1 MTISPFSE
9 ANSNSSRSAASSSNS
24 DFLDLFQLV
33 RKEKLECSQLQ
44 RTFKR
49 LRRGVALGA
58 VLVMFQGSSAAL
70 SSAWADGCVDNPT
83 YCVTTDQDTM
93 LNSENQRVALA
104 GSLRSAVETANGSGA
119 SSSTIGFA
127 DQLFGIVR
135 DPSSG
140 AITNSE
146 ANPIIGRTITLDSTL
161 EIRTNLAI
169 KAPTDA
175 LGSNILTIERGTS
188 VAAGNPLI
196 SVNTPSS
203 QTGPLTNG
211 ATAQVQIENVTLDSN
226 ANPNTGNLNDPKATA
241 GVTIQVNQTEVTTEN
256 GSTLVTPEVVLKS
269 TQVLNAVSE
278 TGGAAVNTS
287 GDVRVENS
295 TLVGNMAVSSGD
307 GTASDGGAIK
317 AVGTVTVVSS
327 ALNGNSATGN
337 GGAISASTV
346 NVSIAESSSNS
357 QFYGNTAGGSGG
369 AINSSGDTVV
379 NGAVLAGN
387 VAGGIKDDGDPAAQA
402 APTATGGDGGAIN
415 AGGAVVVSGS
425 QLAGNNAFTGTEVN
439 SQSGNG
445 GAISAGA
452 QVAITDSNIFG
463 NKAGNNGGAISTGGG
478 VLVETISNPSPSSI
492 SSNRATVGSGGAISA
507 GATVTVTNAVLDG
520 NSAGTDGG
528 AISAAS
534 NVLGENA
541 HLAGNLANTNGG
553 AISAGGSVSI
563 TTTAGARNSSLSSN
577 QAISG
582 SGGAIDAGVNV
593 FAQNVDMSGNRAG
606 TGGGAIRAAGEVGIT
621 TLEGTASSALSGNRA
636 GGDGGAVL
644 AGGDVSVNATQMF
657 GNSAGGNG
665 GAISAGQ
672 NPSSVN
678 ITSSQLVGNVAG
690 KTINQDV
697 LGGNG
702 GAVNAGGSVVVSNES
717 VIVGNRAYSTQDQ
730 TLGNGGAIYATQIVV
745 VQNSELLYSTAGDQ
759 GGAIYAGESVAVET
773 SQISGNTSGGNGG
786 AIASGGTV
794 SVTSVD
800 DQVRPALGDI
810 GDARNRSEIS
820 GNMAAGHGGAIAAG
834 STVDVS
840 HSNLINNQ
848 SGAARE
854 GGTVF
859 ATTSGGDGGAIYS
872 STNVTVTNTVIGF
885 NSSTGGSGPGR
896 AEGQGGGIAAVGMV
910 VVQGSV
916 ISSNSA
922 YGDGGAVKTET
933 IIIAPDISR
942 SEISSNYSEGDGG
955 AISASTV
962 YVVALPGQAFGL
974 ETQINNNVSASSGGA
989 IAAMAEINIYRAEL
1003 NGNIA
1008 AGNGGAINSE
1018 GAVLIST
1025 STLANNVA
1033 GGFPSD
1039 EGGIDTSSS
1048 GGNGGAIYTTNSV
1061 AILQSQFSSN
1071 ESRAAYHPYDPSNPD
1086 VAPSETGGKGG
1097 AIYSEEDV
1105 HVFDESTFDS
1115 NYASHSGGAIVA
1127 SNLFLTGV
1135 VLEGNG
1141 TNGQGGAIYT
1151 QGESSRTSI
1160 SLSDFSGNTSFG
1172 PGGAIYSEGTVQVY
1186 DSVFGLRI
1194 DTNQAEGSEP
1204 NSESN
1209 LAIND
1214 RGGAIYA
1221 EGDVQIARSIFGGNI
1236 SGAGGGA
1243 IASEGA
1249 TSVDASLFFLN
1260 QSLGNGGAIDSNGIV
1275 SIENGSLLVANQA
1288 GTINFS
1294 GWEFLFPSFYP
1305 IFGPGEMYVAPQ
1317 YGGNGG
1323 AIYSND
1329 SVVVRGSS
1337 IGTLPPIGAP
1347 DASVFSNKAL
1357 CSGYWSDESVDRYW
1371 IQECGFYR
1379 EDGMWIS
1386 LGSGGGIYAA
1396 GQVIIEGSETDY
1408 EFNLQTFSFNS
1419 KETSFEYSFLTNNF
1433 AQNNGGAVYALGGAR
1448 VDNAVFGSTPEIN
1461 PNYNPSRES
1470 LNPDYIPGRFE
1481 RNPLFGNGQPSRIP
1495 NDLYDPEVSPTI
1507 PNPICEGA
1515 SQFGGNL
1522 NTGESWCVVDGI
1534 NHPLSIE
1541 NPDQRWIFDFPNELY
1556 SDQEFLYIE
1565 AVGEEF
1571 LYELDD
1577 PTKDQDNYKFN
1588 YLGNHSGRDGGAI
1601 YVEGST
1607 LITNS
1612 IFSGNTSGDDGGAIY
1627 SEGALEITDSTF
1639 SRNWADDDGGAIKTT
1654 PGDGDLLI
1662 ARTAFT
1668 ENLAMDD
1675 GGAIDISTGEQP
1687 HYDDLI
1693 LSSLFRDNEAFGP
1706 GGAIDSSFA
1715 ILILNTFENNDSPDG
1730 HALHLHGGIL
1740 SGNKLIGTTSSS
1752 FQSSLSLC
1760 SHPIYTEFN
1769 FMTDESC
1776 FAEEELVVSNV
1787 ANVLLSHAQITDPAA
1802 TLTLPSNY
1810 AGTLLEYF
1818 KTLSEFYLEAP
1829 SESNPTG
1836 IVSEFGS
1843 FIANE
1848 LNKDFNLAIRD
1859 SAVLWNPGHIQ
1870 SIFPTSTV
1878 IPEVDSPVVD
1888 EGTDDQVVV
1897 VPPSSNNQDTPI
1909 LILGPTLSAEELARL
1924 AAQRAEQL
1932 AAELKRQQE
1941 AERVAAERL
1950 AKIKADKLARDKV
1963 RALAAEKRRAQLAA
1977 LKAKIAATQARG
1989 EALKRKPSWINL
2001 MKNSS
2006 KSNAAKKLVKVPNK

>member
-9 ANSNSSRSAASSSNS
+9 ANSISSRSDDSSFDS
-24 DFLDLFQLV
+24 DFLDLFQLA
-33 RKEKLECSQLQ
+33 RREKLECSQLQ

-58 VLVMFQGSSAAL
+58 VLVMFQGSSTAL
-70 SSAWADGCVDNPT
+70 TSAWADGCVDNPT
-83 YCVTTDQDTM
+83 YCVTTVQDTA
-93 LNSENQRVALA
+93 LDAEDKRVTVA
-104 GSLRSAVETANGSGA
+104 GSLRSQVELANASSA

-140 AITNSE
+140 TVTSSTNNYQ
-146 ANPIIGRTITLDSTL
+146 NPVVITLDSTL

-203 QTGPLTNG
+203 QTEPLTNG

-278 TGGAAVNTS
+278 SGGAAVNTS

-307 GTASDGGAIK
+307 GTPSDGGAIK
-317 AVGTVTVVSS
+317 AKGTVTVVSS
-327 ALNGNSATGN
+327 ALNNNSATGD

-346 NVSIAESSSNS
+346 NVSSAESSSNS
-357 QFYGNTAGGSGG
+357 QFYGNTAGENGG
-369 AINSSGDTVV
+369 AINSSGNTVI
-379 NGAVLAGN
+379 NGATLA
-387 VAGGIKDDGDPAAQA
+387 
-402 APTATGGDGGAIN
+402 
-415 AGGAVVVSGS
+415 
-425 QLAGNNAFTGTEVN
+425 E
-439 SQSGNG
+439 
-445 GAISAGA
+445 
-452 QVAITDSNIFG
+452 
-463 NKAGNNGGAISTGGG
+463 
-478 VLVETISNPSPSSI
+478 
-492 SSNRATVGSGGAISA
+492 
-507 GATVTVTNAVLDG
+507 
-520 NSAGTDGG
+520 
-528 AISAAS
+528 
-534 NVLGENA
+534 
-541 HLAGNLANTNGG
+541 
-553 AISAGGSVSI
+553 
-563 TTTAGARNSSLSSN
+563 
-577 QAISG
+577 
-582 SGGAIDAGVNV
+582 
-593 FAQNVDMSGNRAG
+593 
-606 TGGGAIRAAGEVGIT
+606 
-621 TLEGTASSALSGNRA
+621 
-636 GGDGGAVL
+636 
-644 AGGDVSVNATQMF
+644 
-657 GNSAGGNG
+657 NSAGGVKSDSNPDAQPTATLTG
-665 GAISAGQ
+665 G
-672 NPSSVN
+672 
-678 ITSSQLVGNVAG
+678 
-690 KTINQDV
+690 D
-697 LGGNG
+697 G
-702 GAVNAGGSVVVSNES
+702 GAVNAGGTVQISES
-717 VIVGNRAYSTQDQ
+717 QLTTNRAMNGTDPNS
-730 TLGNGGAIYATQIVV
+730 LKGNGGAINAVGDVSIA
-745 VQNSELLYSTAGDQ
+745 NSSANANTAGGNGGVVSSAGAVSVNSTDEQARPALEDVGSQ
-759 GGAIYAGESVAVET
+759 GSR
-773 SQISGNTSGGNGG
+773 SDISGNFAAGNGG
-786 AIASGGTV
+786 AIAAVGTV
-794 SVTSVD
+794 
-800 DQVRPALGDI
+800 
-810 GDARNRSEIS
+810 EIT
-820 GNMAAGHGGAIAAG
+820 N
-834 STVDVS
+834 
-840 HSNLINNQ
+840 SNLIANQ
-848 SGAARE
+848 AGAAFD
-854 GGTVF
+854 GQNVV

-942 SEISSNYSEGDGG
+942 TEISSNYSEGDGG

-962 YVVALPGQAFGL
+962 FVVALPGQAFGL

-1071 ESRAAYHPYDPSNPD
+1071 DSLAAYHPYDPSNPD

-1105 HVFDESTFDS
+1105 HVFDESTFDL
-1115 NYASHSGGAIVA
+1115 NYADHSGGAIMA
-1127 SNLFLTGV
+1127 SNVFLDGV

-1172 PGGAIYSEGTVQVY
+1172 PGGAIYSEGTVHVY
-1186 DSVFGLRI
+1186 DSVFGLRNGGNEEEI
-1194 DTNQAEGSEP
+1194 SEP
-1204 NSESN
+1204 NSPSN
-1209 LAIND
+1209 FAIFGQ
-1214 RGGAIYA
+1214 GGAIYA
-1221 EGDVQIARSIFGGNI
+1221 EGAVQIARSVFGGNL

-1243 IASEGA
+1243 VSTEGT

-1260 QSLGNGGAIDSNGIV
+1260 QALGDGGAIKSNGTVTIN
-1275 SIENGSLLVANQA
+1275 NGSLLVANQA
-1288 GTINFS
+1288 GMFGS
-1294 GWEFLFPSFYP
+1294 AGWELFFPNFYP
-1305 IFGPGEMYVAPQ
+1305 IFGFEEMGGVPQ
-1317 YGGNGG
+1317 PGGNGG
-1323 AIYSND
+1323 AIYSDD
-1329 SVVVRGSS
+1329 SVIVRGSS
-1337 IGTLPPIGAP
+1337 IGTLPPIGGP
-1347 DASVFSNKAL
+1347 DASAFSNKAI
-1357 CSGYWSDESVDRYW
+1357 CSGYWDQAVWYEDCSYFMEESG
-1371 IQECGFYR
+1371 QP
-1379 EDGMWIS
+1379 IS
-1386 LGSGGGIYAA
+1386 LGNGGGIYTA
-1396 GQVIIEGSETDY
+1396 GQVTIEGSQTDY
-1408 EFNLQTFSFNS
+1408 EFDLQSFGFVL
-1419 KETSFEYSFLTNNF
+1419 KDISFEKSYLTNNF
-1433 AQNNGGAVYALGGAR
+1433 AQNNGGAVYALGGVR

-1461 PNYNPSRES
+1461 PNYNPSREY
-1470 LNPDYIPGRFE
+1470 LNPDFIPERTYFNPNYIPARVE
-1481 RNPLFGNGQPSRIP
+1481 PNPLFGNGEPPFIRNENYI
-1495 NDLYDPEVSPTI
+1495 SPTL
-1507 PNPICEGA
+1507 PNPDCTGDFTVIYDGQCFHNFDDDYW
-1515 SQFGGNL
+1515 SLNGGYRPRF
-1522 NTGESWCVVDGI
+1522 
-1534 NHPLSIE
+1534 PLTVL
-1541 NPDQRWIFDFPNELY
+1541 NPDFIDMGPEYFENELY
-1556 SDQEFLYIE
+1556 SAEEFIYTPAVGE
-1565 AVGEEF
+1565 EFVYEPAVGEEF

-1627 SEGALEITDSTF
+1627 SESALEITDSTF

-1668 ENLAMDD
+1668 ENLSMDD

-1760 SHPIYTEFN
+1760 SHSIYTEFN

-1810 AGTLLEYF
+1810 AGTLLEKF

-1829 SESNPTG
+1829 SESNPAG

-1878 IPEVDSPVVD
+1878 TPEVDSPVVD

-1950 AKIKADKLARDKV
+1950 AKIKADKLARDKA